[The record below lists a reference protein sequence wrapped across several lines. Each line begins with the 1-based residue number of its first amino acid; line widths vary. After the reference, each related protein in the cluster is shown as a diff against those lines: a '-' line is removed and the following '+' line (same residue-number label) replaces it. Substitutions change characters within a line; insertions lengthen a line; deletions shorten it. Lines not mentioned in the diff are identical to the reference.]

1 MAWSVS
7 SRRHVRPRALL
18 TVSALAGTSA
28 GVAVSVVT
36 ANVLGPL
43 LGWDVAAATYI
54 TWTWIT
60 MSRADAATT
69 ARRAVCEDPG
79 RAAVDIILLSASVA
93 SIAAV
98 AAVIAAGG
106 NHSAVNPILAA
117 ALGASSLLLT
127 WALIHTVFTA
137 RYARLYYTGPD
148 GGINF
153 NQDEPPTYLDFAYL
167 AFTIGMTYQ
176 VSDTDLQTAA
186 IRHTALRHSLL
197 SYLFGA
203 IIIAATINLLSGL
216 AK

>member
-1 MAWSVS
+1 MTGA
-7 SRRHVRPRALL
+7 A
-18 TVSALAGTSA
+18 VSAL
-28 GVAVSVVT
+28 T

-43 LGWDVAAATYI
+43 VGWDVAAATYV
-54 TWTWIT
+54 TWTWIM
-60 MSRADAATT
+60 MSGADAAQT
-69 ARRAVCEDPG
+69 ARLAVREDPG
-79 RAAVDIILLSASVA
+79 RAAVDVILLTASVA

-106 NHSAVNPILAA
+106 NHSAVDPVLAA
-117 ALGASSLLLT
+117 GLGAASLLLT
-127 WALIHTVFTA
+127 WALIHTVFTT
-137 RYARLYYTGPD
+137 RYARLYYTGVD

-153 NQDEPPTYLDFAYL
+153 NQDEPPSYLDFAYL

-176 VSDTDLQTAA
+176 VSDTDLTTPA
-186 IRHTALRHSLL
+186 IRHTALRHSIL